1 MFTIRIVVALP
12 NGDHDRTLVAQGS
25 PPVLLAGAGVKVGCK
40 IDDVGNEIGVLDG
53 GGNGLAVSV
62 GGKGV
67 EVGTA
72 ACVSATMVNA
82 AATAVNCTSAGSIV
96 GTASAP
102 QALMITVNAA
112 TNEEMVKRFMFLNIL
127 LMDLTVGETSS
138 LSHDT
143 FISYNNC
150 PASLRDAET
159 AEHFEILLA
168 VYKCAGAILSNR
180 PAETAIGFEL
190 LTEIPAFSQLCYH
203 IQGERN
209 CPFRLGFVG

>member
-1 MFTIRIVVALP
+1 MIVSLP
-12 NGDHDRTLVAQGS
+12 FGDESTLVAQGS
-25 PPVLLAGAGVKVGCK
+25 PPAVLAATGVKVAW
-40 IDDVGNEIGVLDG
+40 VGKDIGVFV
-53 GGNGLAVSV
+53 GGNVGLAVSV

-67 EVGTA
+67 AVGTA

-102 QALMITVNAA
+102 QALMIMVNAA
-112 TNEEMVKRFMFLNIL
+112 TNEEIVKRFMFLNIL
-127 LMDLTVGETSS
+127 LMDLTVGETSA
-138 LSHDT
+138 LGHDT

-159 AEHFEILLA
+159 AEDFEILLA
-168 VYKCAGAILSNR
+168 IYKCAGAILSNG
-180 PAETAIGFEL
+180 PAETTIGFEL